1 MNNGGHRLHPCG
13 TPVYRETRKWP
24 CCQANDLKAKH
35 SNWLKY
41 RARGQHTC
49 YVWDEPRSTASSSK
63 SAWRQ
68 QCIIIG
74 LLNFHLSQFFSTTAR
89 VTRGF
94 RFLFGRP
101 FCSTLS
107 SQCTRHSCV
116 GARGRV
122 ACALFRIRA
131 LEFRH
136 ISLPCCAHAFAYT
149 SADALCFRPNDF
161 RECLWQMEHV
171 YCVTLL
177 QLKKTTGD
185 DGAECLVGHD
195 EAGSSKSQQLDKRRA
210 F

>member
-1 MNNGGHRLHPCG
+1 M
-13 TPVYRETRKWP
+13 
-24 CCQANDLKAKH
+24 KAKY
-35 SNWLKY
+35 SNCLKY
-41 RARGQHTC
+41 RARPTHLLC
-49 YVWDEPRSTASSSK
+49 LRRALLHSLLVKKRMTATMYYYRPAELSSFTVFLHS
-63 SAWRQ
+63 R
-68 QCIIIG
+68 
-74 LLNFHLSQFFSTTAR
+74 AR

-122 ACALFRIRA
+122 ACALFGIRA

-136 ISLPCCAHAFAYT
+136 ISLPCCAHAFAST
-149 SADALCFRPNDF
+149 SADALCSRPNDF

-177 QLKKTTGD
+177 QLKKATGD

-195 EAGSSKSQQLDKRRA
+195 EACSNKSQQLDKRCA